1 MTPEKSDEKCDEKRG
16 PGETE
21 THGGPGEEV

>member
-16 PGETE
+16 PAETE
-21 THGGPGEEV
+21 THGRPGGEV